1 MSKQLT
7 GFGINPNNSY
17 EIYAEHHEKMV
28 TMGPV
33 QGHEVGANYPAV
45 TFMGTLKFAYQILQ
59 AENDLT
65 AGEDEIGA
73 KLIEKID
80 ETVRRFKYST
90 LSNGSVKISYGNH
103 ELVIKTKEIDLEP
116 VTVGGDTDGQ
126 KE

>member
-1 MSKQLT
+1 
-7 GFGINPNNSY
+7 
-17 EIYAEHHEKMV
+17 
-28 TMGPV
+28 
-33 QGHEVGANYPAV
+33 
-45 TFMGTLKFAYQILQ
+45 MGTLKFAYQILQ

-73 KLIEKID
+73 KLIEKIN
-80 ETVRRFKYST
+80 ETVGRFKYST